1 MRSILVTVDDTPS
14 AAAARRI
21 ALGLAR
27 QTGASIKGVVG
38 IDVSDLEGGEP
49 APIGAM
55 RYAQDR
61 RRHRAK
67 VAYERRARVAE
78 MPQSFVQSCAAAG
91 IEARCHTID
100 GDIAAELLRAIETA
114 DMVVTGQD
122 TEFHLEASD
131 EVSPLVEHIVA
142 RGCRPVLVPGP
153 EAAEEGPVVVA
164 YDGSVPAAKALQ
176 LAVLLGVFGSS
187 PARVVS
193 VYPGDEAF
201 EAATRA
207 RDYLVLHRR
216 HRGDYLERPSCRRPA
231 RARRV
236 GACAHARDGRLRPS
250 RPAGDP
256 VRLQHAASASR
267 AYRAALHL
275 PLSRGG
281 EAMPAG
287 RAGGCSGG
295 A

>member
-27 QTGASIKGVVG
+27 RMGASIKGVVG

-91 IEARCHTID
+91 VEAHCHTID

-142 RGCRPVLVPGP
+142 RGCRPVLVTGT
-153 EAAEEGPVVVA
+153 EAPEEGPVVVA

-207 RDYLVLHRR
+207 RDYLVLHGITADIEAITSSDHPADVLRAHAESVHAR
-216 HRGDYLERPSCRRPA
+216 MLVMGAFGHRGLQEILFGSSTRR
-231 RARRV
+231 
-236 GACAHARDGRLRPS
+236 L
-250 RPAGDP
+250 
-256 VRLQHAASASR
+256 
-267 AYRAALHL
+267 LHGL
-275 PLSRGG
+275 TVPLFIYH
-281 EAMPAG
+281 
-287 RAGGCSGG
+287 
-295 A
+295 